1 MGDARATRDPR
12 PEEGFFRVVFHRD
25 TPLIRSTPDPDRIPR
40 LGPAARRPRRASP
53 SPRTDAN
60 RTHRIRSV
68 PRRRAP
74 RRPPVARV
82 RIPRNESDALFC
94 FDSGGPGTR
103 KDDAKSTTVSKRVAR
118 VRRAQTA
125 ISKSR
130 EIHRIRSDPSPSR
143 TSVASSSTVAS
154 IHPSIAKKIVERES
168 NPHLRLAKQP
178 AGGPTEDR
186 ARGVR
191 VELGRRPRC
200 LFRRRGRCFLFGAH
214 DDGGPAGGRS
224 TGRRPRGRPHR
235 AGLSSREAEHFR
247 RALLRGVPTGTT
259 GPGEGRVRSSRG
271 SDRSFFF

>member
-1 MGDARATRDPR
+1 MHCQSFALFSLLTRDGRRARATRDPR

-68 PRRRAP
+68 PRHRAR

-94 FDSGGPGTR
+94 FDSGGPAGTR
-103 KDDAKSTTVSKRVAR
+103 MDDAKSTTVSKRVAR
-118 VRRAQTA
+118 VRRVQTA

-143 TSVASSSTVAS
+143 TSVASSSSTVRPS
-154 IHPSIAKKIVERES
+154 IHPSQKKSLNENRIRTCALRS
-168 NPHLRLAKQP
+168 NPPVDPPKIGLGVFGLSLGAVHG
-178 AGGPTEDR
+178 AGAAAGAAAFSSARTTRAVPREGAR
-186 ARGVR
+186 RVVARGV
-191 VELGRRPRC
+191 
-200 LFRRRGRCFLFGAH
+200 
-214 DDGGPAGGRS
+214 
-224 TGRRPRGRPHR
+224 
-235 AGLSSREAEHFR
+235 
-247 RALLRGVPTGTT
+247 VPT
-259 GPGEGRVRSSRG
+259 RA
-271 SDRSFFF
+271 